1 MGLQNTGK
9 FRADKSSKYEG
20 GAGNRLNKVFLH
32 LSEWFIQFVCCFFLS
47 GKEDGAENRIARMQE
62 NNAVDEKYGFLPPK
76 ESGEKIGYLINMHI
90 VILKPVF
97 NF

>member
-32 LSEWFIQFVCCFFLS
+32 LSEWFIQFVCCFSLVEKKMEQKTAFQEC
-47 GKEDGAENRIARMQE
+47 KKTMQLMR
-62 NNAVDEKYGFLPPK
+62 NMASYHLKSLEKKLDT
-76 ESGEKIGYLINMHI
+76 
-90 VILKPVF
+90 
-97 NF
+97 